1 MTNYP
6 YYTVCK
12 VDAGQMV
19 RLAHGKKFEN
29 AEDCID
35 YINKLKTAKIGSY
48 VVKDYQ
54 IVVLKYVGSYECKII
69 YIHQND
75 KLLKISE

>member
-19 RLAHGKKFEN
+19 RLAHGKKFDN
-29 AEDCID
+29 AEDCVV
-35 YINKLKTAKIGSY
+35 YINKLKTAKIGS
-48 VVKDYQ
+48 
-54 IVVLKYVGSYECKII
+54 
-69 YIHQND
+69 
-75 KLLKISE
+75 

>member
-19 RLAHGKKFEN
+19 RLAHGKKFDN
-29 AEDCID
+29 AEDCVV
-35 YINKLKTAKIGSY
+35 YINRLKTAKIGSY

-54 IVVLKYVGSYECKII
+54 IVVLKYVRSYECKIV

>member
-19 RLAHGKKFEN
+19 KLSHGKKFES
-29 AEDCID
+29 AKVCVD
-35 YINKLKTAKIGSY
+35 YINRLKTAKIGSY

-54 IVVLKYVGSYECKII
+54 IVILKYIVSYECKIV